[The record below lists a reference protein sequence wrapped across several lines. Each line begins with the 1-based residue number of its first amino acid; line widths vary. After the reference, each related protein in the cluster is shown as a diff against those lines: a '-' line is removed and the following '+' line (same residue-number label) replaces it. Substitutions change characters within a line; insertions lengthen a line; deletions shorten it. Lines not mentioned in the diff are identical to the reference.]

1 MGSKSSLPALRSLD
15 SNGDNLLD
23 SADHLFA
30 DILVW
35 QDFNLDGVSQPGELA
50 SLDQLAITSLSLD
63 LEVADR
69 TVDGQH
75 VFAYGTFTLATCPA
89 GAFIAV
95 ALGNRASNVDVHA
108 PVLPS
113 LSWTL
118 IDSTFIF

>member
-1 MGSKSSLPALRSLD
+1 M
-15 SNGDNLLD
+15 
-23 SADHLFA
+23 
-30 DILVW
+30 
-35 QDFNLDGVSQPGELA
+35 SQPGELA

-75 VFAYGTFTLATCPA
+75 VFADGTFTFATGTA

-95 ALGNRASNVDVHA
+95 ALGNSESNIDFHA